1 MKYFFIYLLF
11 FISCTD
17 KHFIIYSIH
26 GERLNSND
34 IYDSDNKSFNN
45 FNLYFSKNDIEK
57 DFEEVNIIAT
67 DYYHYGQFFFDKN
80 FMEMLENR
88 TYNIGADALI
98 FEKDKTD
105 FPDYIESYLYFTAIK
120 YKN

>member
-1 MKYFFIYLLF
+1 MKYLLF
-11 FISCTD
+11 GFLFLISCVD

-26 GERLNSND
+26 GERLNNNEV
-34 IYDSDNKSFNN
+34 YDSASVNFSN
-45 FNLYFSKNDIEK
+45 FNLYFSKDDIENE
-57 DFEEVNIIAT
+57 FEEVHIIAT
-67 DYYHYGQFFFDKN
+67 DYFHYGQFFFDKN

>member
-1 MKYFFIYLLF
+1 MKYIVFGFLFLL
-11 FISCTD
+11 SCTD

-26 GERLNSND
+26 GERLNNND
-34 IYDSDNKSFNN
+34 VYDSSDSNFNN
-45 FNLYFSKNDIEK
+45 FNLYFSKNDVEEK
-57 DFEEVNIIAT
+57 FEEINVIAI
-67 DYYHYGQFFFDKN
+67 DYFHYGQFFFDRN

-98 FEKDKTD
+98 FEKDRKD
-105 FPDYIESYLYFTAIK
+105 FPSYNERYLYFTAIK